1 MEIKILYEDKDVIV
15 VLKPPKVSSQPD
27 KTGDTDMVSYLS
39 EYLKNGYVGLVHRLD
54 KPVGGVMVFAKNEKA
69 NANLSKQIQ
78 QGLFSKQYL
87 AVVCGK
93 PEKEKERLVNLLW
106 KNERLNMS
114 KVVCKGTNNAKEA
127 ILEYEFLKNIEID
140 SETLSLVRVYLYTGR
155 HHQIRV
161 QLANAGLPLWGDTK
175 YNPKFGRGSKTGNV
189 QIALWAE
196 NLSFKHPVTGKEMI
210 FSAKTEEYP
219 FLVFE
224 R

>member
-1 MEIKILYEDKDVIV
+1 MEIKVLYEDKDIIV
-15 VLKPPKVSSQPD
+15 VIKPPGISSQPD
-27 KTGDTDMVSYLS
+27 KTGDIDMITYLGQ
-39 EYLKNGYVGLVHRLD
+39 YLKKSYIGLVHRLD
-54 KPVGGVMVFAKNEKA
+54 KPVGGIMVFAKNEKA

-93 PEKEKERLVNLLW
+93 PEKQKEKLTDLLW

-127 ILEYEFLKNIEID
+127 VLEYELLKSVEVDNEV
-140 SETLSLVRVYLYTGR
+140 LSLVRVYLYTGR

-161 QLANAGLPLWGDTK
+161 QMSNAGLPLWGDTK
-175 YNPKFGRGSKTGNV
+175 YNLKFGRGSKTRNV

-196 NLSFKHPVTGKEMI
+196 TLSFEHPVIGKEMF
-210 FSAKTEEYP
+210 FSEKTQEYP
-219 FLVFE
+219 FSLFN
-224 R
+224 